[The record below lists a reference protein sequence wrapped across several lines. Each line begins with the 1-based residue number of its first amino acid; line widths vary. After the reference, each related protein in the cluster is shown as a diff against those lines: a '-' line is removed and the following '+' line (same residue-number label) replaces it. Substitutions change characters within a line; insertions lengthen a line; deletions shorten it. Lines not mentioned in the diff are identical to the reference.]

1 MHLLQ
6 RARGLAIAILILLC
20 LAWAFAEAE
29 QQLLSHRAQQL
40 LSGIRPLEAGRSTW
54 SGVQPLLRTW
64 SDQTTTK
71 GPCTFDAC
79 TAQIDLVEALPAI
92 AIGTP
97 GTGAHNWL
105 PRLVDHLGLRGSSA
119 ARAGIVVEHGI
130 VTARW
135 FGEQVSLPVR
145 DWHPTDDYVPYLSVS
160 SSETSELAKFTAGQ
174 TLLHPNRMVQ
184 HKASYIAVTFSPQ
197 EDAAEK
203 SALMDFRFDCITR
216 FSPCESH
223 AGILPEAL
231 RMLEERQLANP
242 APPPAAPTR

>member
-79 TAQIDLVEALPAI
+79 TAQID
-92 AIGTP
+92 
-97 GTGAHNWL
+97 
-105 PRLVDHLGLRGSSA
+105 LRGSSA